1 MIKYIIRSSYKRGQ
15 IFTPVK
21 SHSNT
26 VLKYETSQDS
36 TYSTQL
42 RKANIFRLSNFENFA
57 FFKTNYMRCRRKLLQ
72 NFTCPAAYFCLPW
85 AIRELDML
93 SHAVQQKHMHI
104 IKHGIYKI
112 PFNILIN
119 TYKWLF
125 HDNIQMY
132 LSYLH
137 IGDVTWKCILSRSWT
152 FTEELCNSVKMTSHL
167 DDYFC
172 RQVPVTF
179 WKDQWARYY
188 QRPLRPWHRYN
199 RSHKISFDFV
209 LLCFVVEIS

>member
-26 VLKYETSQDS
+26 VLKYETSQNS

-42 RKANIFRLSNFENFA
+42 RKANIFRLSNFKNFA

-93 SHAVQQKHMHI
+93 SHAVQQKHMYI
-104 IKHGIYKI
+104 IIHGIYKI
-112 PFNILIN
+112 PFNILQKKIIISWQHSN
-119 TYKWLF
+119 VSELSPYWRCNVKMHSLEKLNFHRRALQFSKNDKSSWWLF
-125 HDNIQMY
+125 LPTSPSN
-132 LSYLH
+132 LS
-137 IGDVTWKCILSRSWT
+137 KRSMSQILSKASAT
-152 FTEELCNSVKMTSHL
+152 LT
-167 DDYFC
+167 
-172 RQVPVTF
+172 QI
-179 WKDQWARYY
+179 Q
-188 QRPLRPWHRYN
+188 
-199 RSHKISFDFV
+199 
-209 LLCFVVEIS
+209 